1 MSDGDGRGRGR
12 DPDGLTE
19 RLLEA
24 AAEVFVERGYGE
36 AVVTEVARRAGATT
50 GAIYARWPHK
60 NDMMVAALEHLLDQI
75 TPEQRMR
82 EFGISELPASEILT
96 VWAAYLLVHDAAQDV
111 LVQVFGSARSNDA
124 VQESLRRFLD
134 DQADQLGDLV
144 ERGKSEGLFDPAL
157 TTASIVLAIQAVG
170 IGTHLLISAERA
182 NRHLPGQQDW
192 VELIARMIGGTGPT
206 AD

>member
-1 MSDGDGRGRGR
+1 MSDDDGRGRGR
-12 DPDGLTE
+12 DPVGLTE

-60 NDMMVAALEHLLDQI
+60 NDMMVAALEHLLGQV

-82 EFGISELPASEILT
+82 GFGVGELPAAEILT
-96 VWAAYLLVHDAAQDV
+96 VWAEKLLVSDTAQDV

-144 ERGKSEGLFDPAL
+144 ERGKSEGFLDPEMS
-157 TTASIVLAIQAVG
+157 TASLTLMIQAVG
-170 IGTHLLISAERA
+170 IGTHLLMSAERA
-182 NRHLPGQQDW
+182 DRHLPGQQEW
-192 VELIARMIGGTGPT
+192 AEALMRIIGGAGPA